1 MRIIFYKR
9 MHARKCQQAPHFR
22 FPEKKN
28 SNTKNPF
35 FMADNNRN
43 WGSYRSSDQDWDND
57 YNRSEYEDD
66 RGSFRGRYEGGH
78 GNDWGR
84 SRQDYGQGSTY
95 GESRYDRER
104 SNDSRDRDSDYN
116 RNYGSGSYGSYGR
129 DYSNY
134 GSGRYRGSQRAG
146 IGGGFGF
153 GESGD
158 FRSRY
163 DRERQSYSPGG
174 YQNYGGGSGYGGNQW
189 TGGYGGSSYGR
200 NMGSG
205 YGSGY
210 GSSDYSSG
218 GYGGGLGES
227 YGSNYGSSDR
237 YGYSDRYGSSYDRD
251 RSYGG
256 NWDSR
261 RESDRGRR
269 QDDRGWWDRTT
280 DEISSWFGDEEA
292 ERRRRMDRMYRGK
305 GPKNYQRSD
314 DRIREDIND
323 RLSDDWFVD
332 ASDVEVTV
340 NSGEVTLSGTV
351 DERTSKRRAED
362 IAESVSGVKHVEN
375 RLRVSSNLYSGSQS
389 ERTATG
395 TATLGS
401 STGTTGVGA
410 TTTTSRSRTTVNEN
424 K

>member
-1 MRIIFYKR
+1 
-9 MHARKCQQAPHFR
+9 
-22 FPEKKN
+22 
-28 SNTKNPF
+28 
-35 FMADNNRN
+35 MADNNRN
-43 WGSYRSSDQDWDND
+43 WGSYRSSNQDWDND
-57 YNRSEYEDD
+57 QNRSEYEDE

-104 SNDSRDRDSDYN
+104 YNDSRDRDSDYN
-116 RNYGSGSYGSYGR
+116 RNYGSGSYGGS
-129 DYSNY
+129 SNY
-134 GSGRYRGSQRAG
+134 GSDRYRGSQRSG

-205 YGSGY
+205 YGSSY
-210 GSSDYSSG
+210 GSSGYSSG
-218 GYGGGLGES
+218 GYGSGLGDS
-227 YGSNYGSSDR
+227 YGSGYGSSDR
-237 YGYSDRYGSSYDRD
+237 GYSERYGSSYDRD
-251 RSYGG
+251 RNYGG
-256 NWDSR
+256 SWDSR
-261 RESDRGRR
+261 RDSNRGGR

-280 DEISSWFGDEEA
+280 DEISSWFGDEDA

-332 ASDVEVTV
+332 ASEIEVTV
-340 NSGEVTLSGTV
+340 SNGEVTLSGTV

-362 IAESVSGVKHVEN
+362 IAESVSGVNHVEN

-389 ERTATG
+389 ERTTTG
-395 TATLGS
+395 TSTLGS
-401 STGTTGVGA
+401 SAGTTGVGA
-410 TTTTSRSRTTVNEN
+410 TTSATRSRTAVNEN